1 MLEIRNLNKKFGKFQ
16 ALNNMSMMI
25 DEGELF
31 GFVGPNGAGKTTTM
45 RIVAGLL
52 AADSGEVLLDGENVL
67 FDNRRLK
74 GKIGY
79 MPDFFGV
86 YDNLKAIEYM
96 EFFASIYGI
105 VGREARSLS
114 LELMELVNLAGK
126 EDCYVDTLSRGM
138 KQRLCLAR
146 SLVHNPELLILD
158 EPASGLD
165 PRARFEMKEILRNL
179 REMGKTILISSHIL
193 PELAEMCSQIAIV
206 ERGRLVVQG
215 SVDEI
220 TCRVNDSQPV
230 LIKVLENQE
239 NALQLIR
246 ENPHVQSVS
255 YTEEHIS
262 VILRGGER
270 EQAELLKYLFERQIP
285 VCDFHQADGNLE
297 SIFMEITG
305 RHAQQEGIMQL
316 MPNQAAMG
324 QQGQMM
330 PPQAGG
336 QIPPQQGQMMPPP
349 QAGRQMPPQQ
359 AAGQNMQAANMGAGK
374 KEEKA

>member
-1 MLEIRNLNKKFGKFQ
+1 MLEIKNLNKKFGKFQ
-16 ALNNMSMMI
+16 ALNDMSMTI
-25 DEGELF
+25 EEGELF

-52 AADSGEVLLDGENVL
+52 SADSGEVLLDGENL
-67 FDNRRLK
+67 LLDSRKLK

-105 VGREARSLS
+105 NGKAARSLS
-114 LELMELVNLAGK
+114 LELMELVNLSGK

-146 SLVHNPELLILD
+146 SLVHNPDLLILD

-206 ERGRLVVQG
+206 ERGHLVIQG
-215 SVDEI
+215 SVDDI
-220 TCRVNDSQPV
+220 TCRLNESQPII
-230 LIKVLENQE
+230 IKILDERE
-239 NALQLIR
+239 KALKIIK
-246 ENPHVQSVS
+246 ENPLVQSVS
-255 YTEEHIS
+255 YTDEHIS
-262 VILRGGER
+262 VILKGDQT
-270 EQAELLKYLFERQIP
+270 EQAQFLKYLLEQNLS

-305 RHAQQEGIMQL
+305 KTAQKEGMTQVL
-316 MPNQAAMG
+316 
-324 QQGQMM
+324 
-330 PPQAGG
+330 
-336 QIPPQQGQMMPPP
+336 
-349 QAGRQMPPQQ
+349 
-359 AAGQNMQAANMGAGK
+359 K
-374 KEEKA
+374 KEEQA